1 MIQQVLGNCEGVEN
15 INDDI
20 IVHGKTAE
28 KHDERLQK
36 ALERIQE
43 RGLTLS
49 TEKCQF
55 LFSFLCLTLILWD
68 TGCQQGLPGLPKQSW
83 RQ

>member
-1 MIQQVLGNCEGVEN
+1 MQQVLENCEGVEN

-49 TEKCQF
+49 KEKCQF
-55 LFSFLCLTLILWD
+55 QMSNLDFMRHRLSARVTWP
-68 TGCQQGLPGLPKQSW
+68 T
-83 RQ
+83 